1 MYSPCCCPESCAL
14 CNLVEQPSWMG
25 SSEIP
30 DPSGYSPAPNG
41 LTAWGWVVGVCAHVL
56 GALGLAGGRWWWWG
70 RRWEKCFFHVTLGSW
85 CLLGP
90 EPISLGA

>member
-1 MYSPCCCPESCAL
+1 MSSPCCCPESCAL

-56 GALGLAGGRWWWWG
+56 GALSLAGPVVVVGRA
-70 RRWEKCFFHVTLGSW
+70 LGEV
-85 CLLGP
+85 CLSCDLG
-90 EPISLGA
+90 